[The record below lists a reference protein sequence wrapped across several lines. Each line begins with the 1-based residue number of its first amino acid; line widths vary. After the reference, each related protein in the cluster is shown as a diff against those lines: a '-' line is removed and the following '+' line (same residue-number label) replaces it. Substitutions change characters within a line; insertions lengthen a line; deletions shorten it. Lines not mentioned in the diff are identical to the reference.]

1 MKDRTLLRTGI
12 IGGIVAAVCCATP
25 LLALAFAALGLS
37 AWLAWADYVL
47 LPLIALC
54 LALVALAL
62 WRLRHAPG
70 WSANSNTA
78 LPNQLPHTKD
88 HQ

>member
-12 IGGIVAAVCCATP
+12 VGGIVAAVCCATP

-47 LPLIALC
+47 LPMIALC
-54 LALVALAL
+54 LALVVLAL
-62 WRLRHAPG
+62 WRLRHTHAQAVT
-70 WSANSNTA
+70 SAASPTQ
-78 LPNQLPHTKD
+78 PSHTKD